1 VGWGGVVLEFLTDQ
15 HFLSALA
22 AAIGPLAFFAAP
34 TEEIEHLL
42 YADDVDEIFVD
53 EEVDMP
59 MPEGFSLPKAA

>member
-1 VGWGGVVLEFLTDQ
+1 VAWGRLVLEFLTDQ

-42 YADDVDEIFVD
+42 FHDDVDEVFVAAPAETAAD
-53 EEVDMP
+53 EAFGVAE
-59 MPEGFSLPKAA
+59 AA

>member
-1 VGWGGVVLEFLTDQ
+1 VARGRLVLEFLTDQ

-42 YADDVDEIFVD
+42 FYDDVEDVLVASPAETGVD
-53 EEVDMP
+53 EAFGVA
-59 MPEGFSLPKAA
+59 KAA